1 MATLR
6 ELKGRIGSV
15 ASTEKITG
23 AMKMISSA
31 KMRKAEQ
38 ALRRLVPFRSGIRG
52 IIADLLSSDAEFTS
66 PLTETREL
74 RRICIIAFGSDDGLC
89 GAYNANLSKFVQAHA
104 DALRA
109 DAGEGLEVEII
120 AVGSKMHKAVARIFA
135 DGRAAVTQAEGVD
148 SKSDGDAVRKLL
160 DSISARFCAGE
171 LDRVDMAYMHYHSAG
186 RQRPVAEQLLPVDPV
201 TLTGGTDTPEAHRAG
216 RPYIYE
222 PDPQTIFRTL
232 LPMHLLASLHDAFA
246 ENRASEQAARV
257 MAMQAASDNAR
268 KLLEQLQLEYNKLR
282 QQGITTEL
290 LDIVGGQ
297 VREQ

>member
-15 ASTEKITG
+15 SSTEKITG

-38 ALRRLVPFRSGIRG
+38 ALRRLVPFREGIGG
-52 IIADLLSSDAEFTS
+52 IIANLLTGDAEFSS
-66 PLTETREL
+66 PLTEAREM
-74 RRICIIAFGSDDGLC
+74 RRVALLVFGSDDGLC
-89 GAYNANLSKFVQAHA
+89 GAYNTNLAKYACARV
-104 DALRA
+104 DELRA
-109 DAGEGLEVEII
+109 AHGEGLPVEVY
-120 AVGSKMHKAVARIFA
+120 AVGSKMLKALASRLKECPVADVR
-135 DGRAAVTQAEGVD
+135 GAEGVD
-148 SKSDGDAVRKLL
+148 SKSDGDAVKALL
-160 DSISARFCAGE
+160 ESLIQRFTAGDIDGVE
-171 LDRVDMAYMHYHSAG
+171 LLFMHYHSAG
-186 RQRPVAEQLLPVDPV
+186 RQRPADVQMLPVDPAA
-201 TLTGGTDTPEAHRAG
+201 LAAESGTAPARAG
-216 RPYIYE
+216 RPYLYE
-222 PDPQTIFRTL
+222 PDVATIFASL
-232 LPMHLLASLHDAFA
+232 LPMHLLAVLQDAFA

-297 VREQ
+297 ARD

>member
-109 DAGEGLEVEII
+109 AIQAKGYSNQDNYT
-120 AVGSKMHKAVARIFA
+120 AVIVRRHDVWLDD
-135 DGRAAVTQAEGVD
+135 DGNPR
-148 SKSDGDAVRKLL
+148 
-160 DSISARFCAGE
+160 
-171 LDRVDMAYMHYHSAG
+171 
-186 RQRPVAEQLLPVDPV
+186 
-201 TLTGGTDTPEAHRAG
+201 
-216 RPYIYE
+216 E
-222 PDPQTIFRTL
+222 P
-232 LPMHLLASLHDAFA
+232 
-246 ENRASEQAARV
+246 
-257 MAMQAASDNAR
+257 
-268 KLLEQLQLEYNKLR
+268 
-282 QQGITTEL
+282 
-290 LDIVGGQ
+290 
-297 VREQ
+297 